1 MANLTSAAMNKQTS
15 QYANGSTVKT
25 VGIFG
30 GGQLGRMLAQ
40 AALPLGLYCSFYEA
54 GTDCPS
60 AALGQVIDSTRA
72 NALPDFIA
80 SADVFSLEF
89 ENTPLADADALTAHK
104 ALYPPRQALAIAQNR
119 LSEKALFD
127 ELSIPVAAYSA
138 IHTLADLQQAA
149 ERQGLPL
156 VVKTATGGYDGKGQF
171 VIREAVQIE
180 QAWAELGQAAPLV
193 AESFV
198 QFERE
203 VSIIA
208 VRGQDGTVKTWP
220 LAENHH
226 HQGILSHSIVPAPHS
241 QDLQPIATDYIS
253 RLLNHLNY
261 VGVLTLE
268 LFVTKQGLLA
278 NEMAPRV
285 HNSGH
290 WSIEGAVC
298 SQFENHMRAVAG
310 LPLGSTE
317 LVKPSVMVNI
327 IGQYPNSADILALD
341 GAHLHLYG
349 KTERA
354 GRKLGHITLMP
365 VDSSQLTHLCQ
376 QLAGLLPEPL
386 ALTVDMTLPPQAKQ

>member
-1 MANLTSAAMNKQTS
+1 MATDSKQATT
-15 QYANGSTVKT
+15 QQVSTI
-25 VGIFG
+25 GIFG

-40 AALPLGLYCSFYEA
+40 AALPLGLHCTFYEA

-60 AALGQVIDSTRA
+60 AALGQVIDSTQ
-72 NALPDFIA
+72 PDSLMQFIQ

-89 ENTPLADADALTAHK
+89 ENTPLSDADTLSAHK

-127 ELSIPVAAYSA
+127 ELAIPVAPYRA
-138 IHTLADLQQAA
+138 IYALADLQQAA
-149 ERQGLPL
+149 EHQGLPL

-171 VIREAVQIE
+171 VVREAVQIE
-180 QAWAELGQAAPLV
+180 QAWAELGSSAPLV

-208 VRGQDGTVKTWP
+208 VRAQDGEVRTWP

-226 HQGILSHSIVPAPHS
+226 HQGILSHSIVPAPQS
-241 QDLQPIATDYIS
+241 ESLLPVAQDYIT

-268 LFVTKQGLLA
+268 LFVTDQGLLA

-317 LVKPSVMVNI
+317 LIKPTVMVNI
-327 IGQYPNSADILALD
+327 IGQHPQTADILALN
-341 GAHLHLYG
+341 GVHLHLYG

-354 GRKLGHITLMP
+354 GRKLGHITIMP
-365 VDSSQLTHLCQ
+365 SDSSQLTSIVQ
-376 QLAGLLPEPL
+376 QLARRLPQPL
-386 ALTVDMTLPPQAKQ
+386 ALALD

>member
-1 MANLTSAAMNKQTS
+1 MANDTQASTEQAITKQAITE
-15 QYANGSTVKT
+15 QVSTI
-25 VGIFG
+25 GIFG

-40 AALPLGLYCSFYEA
+40 AALPLGLHCSFYEA

-60 AALGQVIDSTRA
+60 AALGQVIDSTQ
-72 NALPDFIA
+72 PDSLMQFVR

-138 IHTLADLQQAA
+138 IHTLVDLQQAA
-149 ERQGLPL
+149 IRQGLPL

-171 VIREAVQIE
+171 VVRETAQIE

-208 VRGQDGTVKTWP
+208 VRAQDGEVRTWP
-220 LAENHH
+220 VAENHH
-226 HQGILSHSIVPAPHS
+226 HQGILSHSIVPAPQS
-241 QDLQPIATDYIS
+241 ENLLPVAQDYIT

-317 LVKPSVMVNI
+317 LIKPTVMVNI
-327 IGQYPNSADILALD
+327 IGQHPDRAEILALN
-341 GAHLHLYG
+341 GVHLHLYG
-349 KTERA
+349 KTERP
-354 GRKLGHITLMP
+354 GRKLGHITIMP
-365 VDSSQLTHLCQ
+365 ADSSQLPSIMQ
-376 QLAGLLPEPL
+376 QLAQCLPQPL
-386 ALTVDMTLPPQAKQ
+386 ALKQD

>member
-1 MANLTSAAMNKQTS
+1 MVTVNSSDVNKTD
-15 QYANGSTVKT
+15 VKT

-40 AALPLGLYCSFYEA
+40 AALPLGIQCTFYEA
-54 GTDCPS
+54 TQDCPA
-60 AALGQVIDSTRA
+60 AALGKVIDQSQPDSLQQFA
-72 NALPDFIA
+72 N

-89 ENTPLADADALTAHK
+89 ENTPLADVDVLTQQHT
-104 ALYPPRQALAIAQNR
+104 LYPPRQALATAQNR
-119 LSEKALFD
+119 LLEKALFD
-127 ELSIPVAAYSA
+127 ALDIPVAPYSA
-138 IHTLADLQQAA
+138 IHSLQDLQQAA
-149 ERQGLPL
+149 STQGLPL

-171 VIREAVQIE
+171 VVREAAQIE
-180 QAWAELGQAAPLV
+180 QAWQELGRAAPLV

-198 QFERE
+198 TFNRE

-208 VRGQDGTVKTWP
+208 VRGQDGKVRSWP

-226 HQGILSHSIVPAPHS
+226 HHGILSHSIVPAPQS
-241 QDLQPIATDYIS
+241 ENLLPVAQDYIT
-253 RLLNHLNY
+253 RLLNHLQY

-268 LFVTKQGLLA
+268 LFVTEQGLLA

-310 LPLGSTE
+310 LPLGSTA
-317 LVKPSVMVNI
+317 LVKPCVMINI
-327 IGQYPNSADILALD
+327 IGKHPQRSAVLALE

-354 GRKLGHITLMP
+354 GRKLGHITLVP
-365 VDSSQLTHLCQ
+365 ADSATLGQLCRE
-376 QLAGLLPEPL
+376 LANILPEPL
-386 ALTVDMTLPPQAKQ
+386 ALNDKMSISA